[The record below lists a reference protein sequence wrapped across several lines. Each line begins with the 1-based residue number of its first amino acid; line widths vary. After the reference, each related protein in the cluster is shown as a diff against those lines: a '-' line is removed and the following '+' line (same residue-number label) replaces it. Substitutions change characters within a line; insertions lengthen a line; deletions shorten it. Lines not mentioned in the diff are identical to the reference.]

1 MAKIIDVHFDKV
13 RHTLFIGEEIGM
25 KKPILILF
33 IFTFS
38 LMLTG
43 CNFIEE
49 KKAERIIKNYY
60 QAIIDA
66 DYEVAFEQLHLYDYD
81 SKTEDSKLVEGTT
94 LSDEE
99 AKAFYLKKI
108 DGLEEENY
116 KLKDFEIVDVEYEDG
131 HSFWHHIKLEVEQN
145 GQNYEWNEVADIYAG
160 KLLIGEKDDPNV
172 KYRDGKMDFEIKD

>member
-1 MAKIIDVHFDKV
+1 M
-13 RHTLFIGEEIGM
+13 L
-25 KKPILILF
+25 

-49 KKAERIIKNYY
+49 KKAEGIIKNYY
-60 QAIIDA
+60 QAIMDG
-66 DYEVAFEQLHLYDYD
+66 DYEKAFEQLHLYNYD
-81 SKTEDSKLVEGTT
+81 SKTEDSKLVKGTT

-108 DGLEEENY
+108 DVLKDQNY
-116 KLKDFEIVDVEYEDG
+116 KLNDFEIVEVEYEDG

-145 GQNYEWNEVADIYAG
+145 GQKFEWNEVAEIYEG
-160 KLLIGEKDDPNV
+160 KLLIGEKNDPYA
-172 KYRDGKMDFEIKD
+172 KYRDGKMDFEIEELNKN

>member
-1 MAKIIDVHFDKV
+1 
-13 RHTLFIGEEIGM
+13 M
-25 KKPILILF
+25 KKPTLIML

-49 KKAERIIKNYY
+49 KKAEGIIKNYY
-60 QAIIDA
+60 QAIIDG
-66 DYEVAFEQLHLYDYD
+66 DYEKAFEQLHLYDYD
-81 SKTEDSKLVEGTT
+81 SKTEDSKLAEGTT

-108 DGLEEENY
+108 DVLKEQNY

-145 GQNYEWNEVADIYAG
+145 GQKFEWNEVADIYEG
-160 KLLIGEKDDPNV
+160 KLLIGEKDDPYA
-172 KYRDGKMDFEIKD
+172 KYRDGKMDFEIEK